1 MPNLSPSFDSS
12 QQPAARNQ
20 PLETALCALKLALN
34 LNFLKAF
41 DNVADL
47 NVVVVVDV

>member
-1 MPNLSPSFDSS
+1 MPKLSPSFDSS
-12 QQPAARNQ
+12 QQ
-20 PLETALCALKLALN
+20 LETRSQKPGTALCALQLALH

-41 DNVADL
+41 DDVADL